1 MKKTIADVI
10 AFAAVIA
17 FTGCN
22 SADTLAKG
30 VSEKSLSASGAFV
43 HSRAGLN
50 TATQTPEASVL
61 FIWGDYSSV
70 VPGDEVF
77 RYEEQEDASIFNA
90 DAMSRKKKVF
100 FATGDKNRM
109 DAVINAITQGGK
121 DAGQSD

>member
-1 MKKTIADVI
+1 MKKTIAAV
-10 AFAAVIA
+10 FAISVIA